1 MMIWVVS
8 AAETKT
14 YHHYGTLDEFL
25 RVIFDEIVV
34 SGKLVGLEVFGQ
46 FLGSNFDLE

>member
-1 MMIWVVS
+1 MVIWVVS

-25 RVIFDEIVV
+25 MVIFDETVV
-34 SGKLVGLEVFGQ
+34 SGKLVGERCLDDF
-46 FLGSNFDLE
+46 